1 MPFILYALLAVVA
14 LSCTTTVKDSGSKKK
29 SQIPTKFTSSDKNNA
44 VVLEL
49 FSSEGCSSCPSAD
62 DLFGQIIQES
72 EPNQQRIYALKF
84 HVDYWDRLGWKDIY
98 ASPAYTERQSQ
109 YANIFR
115 NTQVYTPQ
123 IIINGRREMVGSAQK
138 KISEAIQDEFN
149 KENEAVVGL
158 KSDLNQEN
166 QTLNI
171 NYEITNLKE
180 NSKLNFAL
188 VERKVVHEVKR
199 GENEGRT
206 LTHHHLVRLFNT
218 LTPKTATGTKAMKI
232 PEGLSLNNLLL
243 IVYVQDADN
252 YGIYGA
258 NQLIF
263 EN

>member
-1 MPFILYALLAVVA
+1 MPLILYVLLTVVA
-14 LSCTTTVKDSGSKKK
+14 MSCTTTVKDSVTQKKIITHAK
-29 SQIPTKFTSSDKNNA
+29 YVSSEKNSA

-62 DLFGQIIQES
+62 DLLGQIIQES
-72 EPNQQRIYALKF
+72 ETNQQKVYALKF

-109 YANIFR
+109 YAGIFR

-123 IIINGRREMVGSAQK
+123 IIINGHREMVGSAQK

-149 KENEAVVGL
+149 KENEASISL
-158 KSDLNQEN
+158 KSDVDQEN
-166 QTLNI
+166 QTLHI
-171 NYEITNLKE
+171 NYEITKLKE

-188 VERKVVHEVKR
+188 VEKKVVHEVKR

-218 LTPKTATGTKAMKI
+218 LTPKSATGNKAVKI
-232 PEGLSLNNLLL
+232 PEGLFLENLILV
-243 IVYVQDADN
+243 VYIQDADTYN
-252 YGIYGA
+252 IYGA
-258 NQLIF
+258 NQLKF